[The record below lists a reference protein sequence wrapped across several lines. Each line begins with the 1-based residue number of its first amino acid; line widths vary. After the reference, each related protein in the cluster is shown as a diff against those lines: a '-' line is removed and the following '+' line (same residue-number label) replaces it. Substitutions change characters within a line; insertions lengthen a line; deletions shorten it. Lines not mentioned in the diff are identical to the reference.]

1 MFIDNYWRYGL
12 SSIVLFFEALRF
24 CFGALVGVISKSTR
38 PITLIDA
45 MDNVRTPQQADV
57 ILSSAFTLL
66 KTLGQDNFKKSKDRY
81 TDLEV
86 EKELNTIK
94 QYPPWKDLKKT
105 QCSNLYP

>member
-1 MFIDNYWRYGL
+1 
-12 SSIVLFFEALRF
+12 
-24 CFGALVGVISKSTR
+24 
-38 PITLIDA
+38 

-57 ILSSAFTLL
+57 VLFSRSTFTLL

-94 QYPPWKDLKKT
+94 LYPPRKDLRKPNVVIFILESMGREYWGSLNET
-105 QCSNLYP
+105 LQYS